1 MWLKAWDLDG
11 LRDDALFSEHFC
23 VVDQMSSN
31 VPIFHGVSLWKL
43 PQSVGP
49 GGCPSPSRAEGEG
62 GDNPI
67 GQTKSMSNRSQVSVS
82 HRLVP
87 SFQAAESCKAYTLQR
102 NANVGHSSS
111 SFDIMCFSSESQ

>member
-1 MWLKAWDLDG
+1 MVCEMMPFSQSIFGVLD
-11 LRDDALFSEHFC
+11 
-23 VVDQMSSN
+23 QTSSN

-67 GQTKSMSNRSQVSVS
+67 KQTCQIDRKCQCLS
-82 HRLVP
+82 VP
-87 SFQAAESCKAYTLQR
+87 STRAFLSGR
-102 NANVGHSSS
+102 
-111 SFDIMCFSSESQ
+111 